1 MNTGNSIG
9 ENRRLL
15 SAAYVAAVLAV
26 LVLVNVIINAFAT
39 RFGWYLYTEEK
50 YEHTIG
56 PASETVFADV
66 AEDAE
71 VRVLFCMSEDAM
83 EADTVYALVLNTF
96 RQLAERHD
104 FIKIEFK
111 NIYLHPGDVAPYRV
125 RTLANGEKVEYAINE
140 RSVIFVAGD
149 GEDDFRV
156 ESLESFFILD
166 SESLITGYNGEEI
179 AISCL
184 SWVLKDE
191 HPVAGFTEAHG
202 ENYGDLLAFYT
213 TLVAAG
219 YDMTLLDLNEDIP
232 TGVGLVVIANPRWDF
247 DRGAAGSGIES
258 ELDRLA
264 AFLDAGGSL
273 FVSLDPYA
281 KGSLSGLRGFLKERG
296 LTATQDVIR
305 DLDASITYDGYT
317 LATYP
322 AASTFGEAVRGR
334 ISPFTT
340 ASTIVREASVIFCDT
355 VGEWTAEPILLTSE
369 TAETYRNG
377 VLTDEAGSYP
387 VFAVSRATAANGKT
401 SNIFLSS
408 GVYLLANDI
417 LNSGTY
423 SNRAVMLASL
433 EAALNVPTPVGC
445 EILAIGNDRLEDL
458 TMGTAR
464 LYAGLLSIALPLAI
478 AAVGAI
484 VIIRRKIR

>member
-1 MNTGNSIG
+1 MNTGKPIG
-9 ENRRLL
+9 ENRHLL
-15 SAAYVAAVLAV
+15 SAAHIAAVLAL

-71 VRVLFCMSEDAM
+71 VRVLFCMSEDKM
-83 EADTVYALVLNTF
+83 EGDTVYALVLNTF

-104 FIKIEFK
+104 FIKLEFK
-111 NIYLHPGDVAPYRV
+111 NIYLHPGEVAPYRV

-140 RSVIFVAGD
+140 KSVIFVAGD

-166 SESLITGYNGEEI
+166 AESLITGYNGEEI

-184 SWVLKDE
+184 SWVLKDT

-202 ENYGDLLAFYT
+202 ENYGDLMSFYT
-213 TLVAAG
+213 TLIAAG
-219 YDMTLLDLNEDIP
+219 YDMTLLDLDEEIP
-232 TGVGLVVIANPRWDF
+232 AGVGLVVIANPRWDF

-264 AFLDAGGSL
+264 AFLDGGGSL

-281 KGSLSGLRGFLKERG
+281 KGNLSGLRAFLAERG
-296 LTATQDVIR
+296 LTATQEVIR
-305 DLDASITYDGYT
+305 DSDQSITYDGYT
-317 LATYP
+317 LATHP
-322 AASTFGEAVRGR
+322 AASAFGQQVLAR
-334 ISPFTT
+334 ISPFTG
-340 ASTIVREASVIFCDT
+340 ASAVVREASVIGCDT
-355 VGEWTAEPILLTSE
+355 VGTWQAEPILLSSA
-369 TAETYRNG
+369 TAETYKNG
-377 VLTDEAGSYP
+377 VLTGSGGSYP
-387 VFAVSRATAANGKT
+387 VFAVSRAEVAGGKRA
-401 SNIFLSS
+401 SLFLSS

-423 SNRAVMLASL
+423 SNRAVVLASL
-433 EAALNVPTPVGC
+433 EIALGVPTPVGC
-445 EILAIGNDRLEDL
+445 QILPIGNERLEDL

-464 LYAGLLSIALPLAI
+464 LYASLLSVALPLAV
-478 AAVGAI
+478 AAVGTFII
-484 VIIRRKIR
+484 VRRKIR